1 MSVFALIPAAGS
13 GKRFGSA
20 TKKQY
25 LELYGQPVL
34 AHTIRLFN
42 QSPFVDA
49 IFLIAPSGEI
59 EYCRQELVERF
70 GFHKVRDVV
79 CGGEERQ
86 VSVYNGLTACGAQPE
101 DIILIHDGV
110 RPFFPGALLGA
121 VIHKAEEAGACLVAV
136 PARDT
141 LKEVEDG
148 RVVGTPER
156 KRFWQAQ
163 TPQAFRFDI
172 ILQAH
177 QKALDQGFRGT
188 DDASLVERMGVEI
201 PVVEGSF
208 LNLKITTQEDLTLAV
223 ALGALLDKE
232 AGLCE

>member
-42 QSPFVDA
+42 QSPLIDA
-49 IFLIAPSGEI
+49 IFLIVPSGEV

-70 GFHKVRDVV
+70 GFHKVREIV

-86 VSVYNGLTACGAQPE
+86 VSVYNGLAACGAEPK

-110 RPFFPGALLGA
+110 RPFFPEALLGG
-121 VIHKAEEAGACLVAV
+121 VIRRTEEAGACLVAV

-141 LKEVEDG
+141 LKEVENG
-148 RVVGTPER
+148 QVVGTPER
-156 KRFWQAQ
+156 ERFWQAQ

-172 ILQAH
+172 IWKAH
-177 QKALDQGFRGT
+177 QKALDEGFHGT
-188 DDASLVERMGVEI
+188 DDASLVEQTGEEVS
-201 PVVEGSF
+201 VVDGSYF
-208 LNLKITTQEDLTLAV
+208 NIKITTKEDLTLAI
-223 ALGALLDKE
+223 ALGTLLKKE
-232 AGLCE
+232 ARFCE